1 MPVEELARP
10 VPAIRRSS
18 SAGMVIPADI
28 VTVVLQHTKTRC
40 MTSVDT
46 CSTADALA
54 GVRMTSALTGPG
66 TIQRSPVL
74 YALHGLS
81 QTISDDHD
89 SRMRD

>member
-1 MPVEELARP
+1 
-10 VPAIRRSS
+10 
-18 SAGMVIPADI
+18 MVIPADI

-46 CSTADALA
+46 CSAADALA
-54 GVRMTSALTGPG
+54 GVRMTSTSMGPG
-66 TIQRSPVL
+66 TMKHSPVL
-74 YALHGLS
+74 YALHSLS